1 MVLNKQQQRRQT
13 FLVEYPLKVVEIAEF
28 FLNFDSLVWQKLT
41 RDFSNS
47 QKQPTNTNKPNCY
60 NIFCGEAAQ
69 IHEEIGSS
77 LVEDE
82 SSRNDDSDTIV
93 IDKHSSRPVNSSQ
106 STTATT
112 AKSNNRA
119 PCLNLEYSGF
129 NPSLTLLFIDSDLL
143 RQNFEK
149 SHLKLVNNIIVLDR

>member
-47 QKQPTNTNKPNCY
+47 QKPTNTNKPNCY

-69 IHEEIGSS
+69 IHEETGSS

-82 SSRNDDSDTIV
+82 SSQNDDSDTLV

>member
-41 RDFSNS
+41 RDFSN
-47 QKQPTNTNKPNCY
+47 QKPTTISNTNKPSCY
-60 NIFCGEAAQ
+60 NIFCGEGQ
-69 IHEEIGSS
+69 IHEETGSS

-82 SSRNDDSDTIV
+82 SSRNDDSDTLV

-106 STTATT
+106 STTAAT